1 MKNRLARLL
10 KVLEWYPRSG
20 APDIDSIAL
29 QLGITPA
36 TVRRDLRD
44 LREAGAFDGDKAKLA
59 ASDEPSA
66 LDAHDNS
73 VAVSAAVATLSEAP
87 THAVDESAVTP
98 SLPANLPAF
107 TLGEGGPANDG
118 PARRAAA
125 TESHLREPAHAVSR
139 EDELVAMYVGARFLA
154 SEGDPALGEQ
164 SLEVVR
170 AIEHEATPPL
180 MEKLAELDTRFRFG
194 PREAERKVR
203 RVVAQAIAER
213 VAISIVYKGERDKEF
228 RTRIVEPTAQFF
240 IHDRWSFYAYDRE
253 ADEVRQFRHERCK
266 DVTITDEPFSF
277 RGDRGLGGFVAQR
290 RRTGR

>member
-29 QLGITPA
+29 QLGTTPA

-44 LREAGAFDGDKAKLA
+44 LREAGAFDGDKPKLA
-59 ASDEPSA
+59 SPAANDDPSRAEDER
-66 LDAHDNS
+66 DN
-73 VAVSAAVATLSEAP
+73 AVAGVATA
-87 THAVDESAVTP
+87 ADELPKQP
-98 SLPANLPAF
+98 SLPAF
-107 TLGEGGPANDG
+107 TLGEGGPANDA
-118 PARRAAA
+118 PAKRVAP
-125 TESHLREPAHAVSR
+125 SEPAHTVASR

-154 SEGDPALGEQ
+154 SEGDAALGEQ
-164 SLEVVR
+164 SLDVVR
-170 AIEHEATPPL
+170 AVEREASPAL
-180 MEKLAELDTRFRFG
+180 LDKLAELDTRFRFG

-213 VAISIVYKGERDKEF
+213 RAITIRYKGERDKEF
-228 RTRIVEPTAQFF
+228 RTRVVEPTAQFF

-253 ADEVRQFRHERCK
+253 TDDVRQFRHERCK
-266 DVTITDEPFSF
+266 EIALTDEPFSW
-277 RGDRGLGGFVAQR
+277 RGDRGLDGFVAQR

>member
-29 QLGITPA
+29 QLGTTPA

-44 LREAGAFDGDKAKLA
+44 LREAGAFDGDKPKLA
-59 ASDEPSA
+59 GPAVKDASEVVTEE
-66 LDAHDNS
+66 HDTR
-73 VAVSAAVATLSEAP
+73 VAVLASAAE
-87 THAVDESAVTP
+87 
-98 SLPANLPAF
+98 SLPKQPVLPAF
-107 TLGEGGPANDG
+107 TLGEGGPANDAPAKRTPAVDA
-118 PARRAAA
+118 PARLA
-125 TESHLREPAHAVSR
+125 TR

-170 AIEHEATPPL
+170 AVEREASPAL
-180 MEKLAELDTRFRFG
+180 LDKLAELDTRFRFG

-213 VAISIVYKGERDKEF
+213 RAISIRYKGERDKEF
-228 RTRIVEPTAQFF
+228 RTRVVEPTAQFF

-253 ADEVRQFRHERCK
+253 TDEVRQFRHERCK
-266 DVTITDEPFSF
+266 DVEITDEPFNW
-277 RGDRGLGGFVAQR
+277 RGDRTLDGFVAQR
-290 RRTGR
+290 RRAGR

>member
-29 QLGITPA
+29 QLGTTPA

-44 LREAGAFDGDKAKLA
+44 LREAGAFEGDKPKLA
-59 ASDEPSA
+59 SPAANDAVSSA
-66 LDAHDNS
+66 EGERDNP
-73 VAVSAAVATLSEAP
+73 VAVLATAAEEPPKQP
-87 THAVDESAVTP
+87 T
-98 SLPANLPAF
+98 LPAF
-107 TLGEGGPANDG
+107 TLGEGGPANDA
-118 PARRAAA
+118 PAKRSAVKEAPAAIA
-125 TESHLREPAHAVSR
+125 TR

-170 AIEHEATPPL
+170 AVEREASPAL
-180 MEKLAELDTRFRFG
+180 LDKLAELDTRFRFG

-213 VAISIVYKGERDKEF
+213 RAISIRYKGERDKEF
-228 RTRIVEPTAQFF
+228 RTRVVEPTAQFF
-240 IHDRWSFYAYDRE
+240 IHDRWSFYAYDRDS
-253 ADEVRQFRHERCK
+253 DEVRQFRHERCK
-266 DVTITDEPFSF
+266 EITLTDEPFSW
-277 RGDRGLGGFVAQR
+277 RGDRGLDGFVAQR
-290 RRTGR
+290 RRAGR

>member
-29 QLGITPA
+29 QLGTTPA

-59 ASDEPSA
+59 APD
-66 LDAHDNS
+66 DAANDNR
-73 VAVSAAVATLSEAP
+73 VAVAAASAELPIQP
-87 THAVDESAVTP
+87 T
-98 SLPANLPAF
+98 LPAF

-118 PARRAAA
+118 PARRSAA
-125 TESHLREPAHAVSR
+125 TPEPGTQPKR

-154 SEGDPALGEQ
+154 SEGDHGLGEQ
-164 SLEVVR
+164 SLEVLR
-170 AIEHEATPPL
+170 AIEREAGHDL
-180 MEKLAELDTRFRFG
+180 LEKLAELDTRFRFG

-213 VAISIVYKGERDKEF
+213 RAVSIRYKGERDKEF
-228 RTRIVEPTAQFF
+228 RTRTVEPTAQFF

-253 ADEVRQFRHERCK
+253 SDEVRQFRHERCK
-266 DVTITDEPFSF
+266 DISLTDEPFSW
-277 RGDRGLGGFVAQR
+277 RGDRGLDGFVAQR
-290 RRTGR
+290 RRAGR